1 MLVMRTTKDPTDPI
15 CELISTEQPLGLCDL
30 AFAMN
35 PLRLDCIEPRAL
47 GRQKARHYPHPGF
60 ATTVF
65 DLAVVGDDPASHF
78 MAAVPGGI
86 VPDQKQGLLASLL
99 EPPAAPLKKLRGY
112 GTNRAA
118 VDEPKRQ
125 VCSSSGR

>member
-1 MLVMRTTKDPTDPI
+1 MRTTEDATDPI

-35 PLRLDCIEPRAL
+35 PLRFDCIEPRAL

-65 DLAVVGDDPASHF
+65 DPAVVGADAASHL
-78 MAAVPGGI
+78 MAFVPGGI
-86 VPDQKQGLLASLL
+86 VPDQKQGLRAPLL
-99 EPPAAPLKKLRGY
+99 EPVAAPLKELRGY

-118 VDEPKRQ
+118 VDEPKPAL
-125 VCSSSGR
+125 CSSSGR